1 MSSFLRVSVVM
12 SAYSKDSS
20 FKYAI
25 VLGATAYLSG
35 LVSSLFRNAS
45 TVSLSCSFSSGSF
58 FWLRWSDTH
67 IDFLPCLK
75 AGDSYSGQLNEA
87 LRFGGFPLRWRPR
100 CDRLAPVSVLRRL
113 HGRLTTPRVPRRRGY
128 SVRRSNHGRAV
139 CRIAGIPIRVRP
151 TVSCHPCVRIGSRF
165 GCWDTSGRCV

>member
-1 MSSFLRVSVVM
+1 MRLFLGLPHTCRGWCRVFSETPVRSLCRARSVQGR
-12 SAYSKDSS
+12 
-20 FKYAI
+20 F
-25 VLGATAYLSG
+25 L
-35 LVSSLFRNAS
+35 
-45 TVSLSCSFSSGSF
+45 
-58 FWLRWSDTH
+58 LRWSDTH

-87 LRFGGFPLRWRPR
+87 LRFGGFPLRRRPR